1 MCSLNV
7 WGKPFA
13 EDVEFQGAL
22 SLGLSRP
29 GGGGGGPSVVPPGFF
44 CGFCLGGRV
53 WVCCAWLVS
62 LGLLGSNCLQFGL
75 LNSESRARCSGTS
88 GSGQGFRL
96 TLVWMG
102 PGGRA
107 PVLVIQKNEKKDKRL
122 RADRS
127 RQKHLNRWQEDQIP
141 PASRFFAACSRIRI
155 WKEGIYHTLMSR
167 ASFLVRA
174 RWPGMSQVAVGLAQL
189 TPRARQ
195 SARPH
200 LSSGLKDP
208 GSCLQRGGGGRLPLA
223 PVVSTGPG
231 ATSGNFK

>member
-1 MCSLNV
+1 
-7 WGKPFA
+7 
-13 EDVEFQGAL
+13 
-22 SLGLSRP
+22 
-29 GGGGGGPSVVPPGFF
+29 VPPGFF

-107 PVLVIQKNEKKDKRL
+107 PVPVVQKNEKKDKRL

-141 PASRFFAACSRIRI
+141 PASRSFCCVQPHQV
-155 WKEGIYHTLMSR
+155 WKEGSLHPHVPCFLPGLDTRACRVPAASR
-167 ASFLVRA
+167 PSRVCHQ
-174 RWPGMSQVAVGLAQL
+174 WPGSPPNPPLLRLEGSRSMSPTGWVWTAAFLHLLYQLARE
-189 TPRARQ
+189 PRAVT
-195 SARPH
+195 
-200 LSSGLKDP
+200 LK
-208 GSCLQRGGGGRLPLA
+208 S
-223 PVVSTGPG
+223 
-231 ATSGNFK
+231 